1 MKIAFTSRG
10 PSWDDKV
17 DPRFGRTEFLLIYDE
32 ETQELKSYDNR
43 EINSVA
49 HGAGPQTAQKL
60 FEMAPNILITGNG
73 PGGNAQNI
81 LNRINL
87 TIYTGAGDM
96 TIREAYQ
103 AYQNNQL
110 TKGGKNA

>member
-1 MKIAFTSRG
+1 MKLAFTSKG
-10 PSWDDKV
+10 PNWDDKV
-17 DPRFGRTEFLLIYDE
+17 DPRFGRTEFIVIYDE
-32 ETQELKSYDNR
+32 ETEELKSYDNR
-43 EINSVA
+43 EIISVA

-60 FEMAPNILITGNG
+60 FDLAANVLITGNG

-81 LNRINL
+81 LDRMNL

-103 AYQNNQL
+103 AYKNNQL
-110 TKGGKNA
+110 TKGGNNA